1 MATYSAQAITADG
14 LTATSRTAASGDK
27 LTPDTNVVLS
37 VSNGSASEVDVTITA
52 YGTTRYGG
60 ANANK
65 VVTVAAG
72 ATTDIAVGFPEYV
85 NPSDG
90 LIALG
95 WESTT
100 DVTFTYKRI

>member
-1 MATYSAQAITADG
+1 MATYTAQAITVNG
-14 LTATSRTAASGDK
+14 LTATPRTAASGDK
-27 LTPDTNVVLS
+27 LTPDTNAVLG
-37 VSNGSASEVDVTITA
+37 VINGSEADVDVTITA
-52 YGTTRYGG
+52 YGGTRYGS

-85 NPSDG
+85 SPSDG
-90 LIALG
+90 LIAVG